1 MLHTA
6 VCVIAV
12 VVTLKGGEPKKI
24 LPILPPFTRCG
35 QCSCNG
41 STVDCSNQGWTTLHL
56 SGLPESAASLS
67 LRNNSISYL
76 GPGVFASFIS
86 LRSLDLS
93 SNVIVNISGDA
104 FSSLKGLTEL
114 NLANNRITLMEGT
127 SCAEKQFADLISLT
141 NLDLSFNH
149 LHNVSCSVAASF
161 GTSLRWLALSHN
173 GYFSNKNPR
182 LLSSLNNLTFLDLSH
197 NGMDTLNVEM
207 FQDAILIQVLNLS
220 HNQIPLNNES
230 YPLDLFHQLGPSLV
244 ELRVEGNH
252 NVSCHT
258 ENFSYPDQAL
268 QQLSHLRRLHMD
280 GLPNAEF
287 GPGFKGMTLLE
298 TLSLS
303 GLEDSTCTINSL
315 TNKTFQYFPHSL
327 RSLNLTKCNISR
339 IEMDVFRPL
348 RHLHTLDLSF
358 NLDLGFDTLGN
369 AFYGLQGSDLQE
381 LHINNIIP
389 PYAMCVMITPQNTR
403 FFKETKLKV
412 IRARGNRLEV
422 FCKGALLNMPDSL
435 KIVTLDK
442 NNLGFG
448 SYLKDLESL
457 KNLQEIHNDGQAVA
471 YEPPT
476 EYPPDQLQH
485 CSAGVVAEGA
495 IPGLNCHRRWHT
507 EDFPLTTWTPE
518 LTGESN
524 LGPSSLQ
531 RLNKLVYTL
540 PPKLLTYVSRWN
552 KLYYKILEVQF
563 NATNSLKIL
572 NLSKNILTTWIG
584 PIYGLT
590 KLSSLDLSSNFA
602 YNVSKTFFEQL
613 ESLKV
618 LIISDNKLR
627 SVIEHDKDG
636 ELFAPLKKLQSL
648 FLSRNDLNVVPENVF
663 QGLVA
668 LQSLVL
674 SHNEVFTFNVSISH
688 MKNLS
693 LLDLSFNYIHFL
705 PKKITDHLDS
715 VAEYRHVLLDLTY
728 NPIACT
734 CQHID
739 FLTWIDNSK
748 VAFRFEEEMTCFMSD
763 GGMHERTNV
772 FAVIQ
777 SLQDTCTDKFG
788 ILVGA
793 VSCAFCLLVAVLSAL
808 VYRYRWKLRYLYYAS
823 RLAYRRLQSCDDD
836 NDDFEFDAFVSY
848 SSEDND
854 FVHGELLEELE
865 TRAGLRLNVHNRD
878 FIPGRPIPSNI
889 VSAVQSSRRTLV
901 VLSRELVQSEWC
913 HYEMQ
918 MATMEAAHTGR
929 DVLLFLLYE
938 DVPSKQL
945 PRDVLYNLQS
955 STYITFPGT
964 RAEPSLVRDFWA
976 RLAQAVRQ

>member
-1 MLHTA
+1 MLHIPLCA
-6 VCVIAV
+6 IAV

-93 SNVIVNISGDA
+93 ANVIVNISEDA
-104 FSSLKGLTEL
+104 FSGLKGLTEL
-114 NLANNRITLMEGT
+114 NLAHNRLTLMKGT
-127 SCAEKQFADLISLT
+127 SCAEKRFADLISLT
-141 NLDLSFNH
+141 HLDLSFNH
-149 LHNVSCSVAASF
+149 LHNASCSVAARF

-173 GYFSNKNPR
+173 GYFSSKNPR
-182 LLSSLNNLTFLDLSH
+182 LLSSLNNLTCLDLSH
-197 NGMDTLNVEM
+197 NGMDTLSVEM
-207 FQDAILIQVLNLS
+207 FQDAIHLQVLNLS
-220 HNQIPLNNES
+220 HNQIPHNNES
-230 YPLDLFHQLGPSLV
+230 YPLDLFQLLGPSLV

-268 QQLSHLRRLHMD
+268 QQLSNLRRLHMD

-303 GLEDSTCTINSL
+303 GLDDSMCTINSL
-315 TNKTFQYFPHSL
+315 TNKTFQYLPHSL

-339 IEMDVFRPL
+339 IEKDVFRPL

-381 LHINNIIP
+381 LHINYIIH
-389 PYAMCVMITPQNTR
+389 PYAMCVMLTPQNTR
-403 FFKETKLKV
+403 FFKKTKLKV
-412 IRARGNRLEV
+412 ISARGNRLQV

-435 KIVTLDK
+435 EKVTLDN

-457 KNLQEIHNDGQAVA
+457 KNLQIIHNDGLVA
-471 YEPPT
+471 FESPT
-476 EYPPDQLQH
+476 EYPPDQLQQ
-485 CSAGVVAEGA
+485 CSAGVVDEREVA
-495 IPGLNCHRRWHT
+495 GLNCHRRWHT

-531 RLNKLVYTL
+531 RFNKLVYTL
-540 PPKLLTYVSRWN
+540 PPQLNTYVSRRN
-552 KLYYKILEVQF
+552 KFYYRILEVEF
-563 NATNSLKIL
+563 NATNSLEIL
-572 NLSKNILTTWIG
+572 NLSNNILPTWIG

-590 KLSSLDLSSNFA
+590 KLRTLDLSGNFA
-602 YNVSKTFFEQL
+602 YNVSKTFFEKL
-613 ESLKV
+613 ESLTV
-618 LIISDNKLR
+618 LVISDNRLR
-627 SVIEHDKDG
+627 SVIKDNKDG
-636 ELFAPLKKLQSL
+636 EMFSPLKKLRSL

-668 LQSLVL
+668 LQYLVL
-674 SHNEVFTFNVSISH
+674 SHNEVFIFNVSISH

-693 LLDLSFNYIHFL
+693 FLDLSFNHIHFL

-715 VAEYRHVLLDLTY
+715 VAEYRRVRLDLTY
-728 NPIACT
+728 NPISCT

-739 FLTWIDNSK
+739 FLAWIDNSK

-763 GGMHERTNV
+763 GVMHGKTNV
-772 FAVIQ
+772 FSVIQ

-793 VSCAFCLLVAVLSAL
+793 MSCAFCLLSVMFSAL

-823 RLAYRRLQSCDDD
+823 RLAYRRLQTCDND
-836 NDDFEFDAFVSY
+836 NDDFEFYAFVSY

-901 VLSRELVQSEWC
+901 VLTRELVQSEWC

-938 DVPSKQL
+938 DVPSQQL

-976 RLAQAVRQ
+976 RLAQAIRH